1 MEHVVCQAQMRT
13 VYNSG
18 LFFPFSDV
26 EPYSMQSPLRVRAQV
41 VGPSTVDVT
50 WYDPELH
57 ADQRVTDARYYTVR
71 YYSFSVGQYNYIN
84 STSLTARMTGLRP
97 DTEYQFSVRSNN
109 GPFLSRWSDDVTATT
124 STNGRIT

>member
-1 MEHVVCQAQMRT
+1 
-13 VYNSG
+13 
-18 LFFPFSDV
+18 
-26 EPYSMQSPLRVRAQV
+26 MQTPLRVRAQV

-50 WYDPELH
+50 WYDPDLQ

-84 STSLTARMTGLRP
+84 STTLAARMTGLRP